1 MNFEEV
7 VLTRKSIRS
16 YSEKEISDEILRK
29 MFQAA
34 QASPS
39 AQNKQ
44 CWRFIVVKEREKR
57 KELALHSGLIGTVNF
72 FIKDA
77 PVIII
82 ACADP
87 NRSVKM
93 NGQDYY
99 LVDTAIAFQQ
109 MMLTAWS
116 EGIGSCWLAAFNEK
130 KVKEILSIPD
140 KIRVVALSPFGYPK
154 EKENFYAKT
163 VSFVAKSSKRL
174 ELEKIIS
181 FEKWEF

>member
-1 MNFEEV
+1 VNFEDV
-7 VLTRKSIRS
+7 IFTRKSIRS
-16 YSEKEISDEILRK
+16 FSEREIPEEVLQK
-29 MFQAA
+29 MFKAA
-34 QASPS
+34 QVSPS

-57 KELALHSGLIGTVNF
+57 KELALNSGLIGTVNF

-77 PVIII
+77 PVIIA

-87 NRSVKM
+87 NRSAKM
-93 NGQDYY
+93 NGQEYY

-130 KVKEILSIPD
+130 KVKEILSIPEH
-140 KIRVVALSPFGYPK
+140 IRVVALSPFGYPK

-181 FEKWEF
+181 YEKWSF